1 LDGDRTSDDSL
12 DETEAEDARPRRKLT
27 RRNFIKWSAAAGA
40 AAGLGGMG
48 FLSASGIIKA
58 PAEASPA
65 WEFYSTDPKTGQQVL
80 RVDYS
85 KVPDYTVPKP
95 GVSPPGTL
103 YVAQWFDYWPG
114 SFTQDFETY
123 IKQTFG
129 YDVHVLVSIYESN
142 EELFEWITL
151 GRQRFDV
158 FFPSNYVVDLMKHGN
173 LVYNLNTSWLPHFL
187 TNVAVPGSQFVG
199 VPPQDSF
206 DMNAW
211 GEFVSEP
218 YFWGTTGVGFNTD
231 FIPRKDV
238 EANGFDLLWMA
249 SWKPS
254 NSPSTLNLVKHMRM
268 LDDERDVLGWG
279 FKKAGW
285 EEQLSKGL
293 TDSLGSPTGIP
304 NDPNPPW
311 NGVYQWTTNETDSN
325 RVNDCGQWLVAA
337 RPNLFDYNSTE
348 DAASLASG
356 ASYLN
361 QAWSGDIMYAKR
373 PDQNSQLHVDY
384 LIPKQGSTWW
394 IDCAAIHSKSRNL
407 WLAHQFLDF
416 IHRIGDGDSD
426 DPTNRWPENQT
437 LTRWNLYSTP
447 NQRCYDY
454 FWNLEHDAQG
464 NPTPIFPSGWIMTE
478 EPILYPNKYDPA
490 GFARCDISGDV
501 GLLNLENLYNP
512 LWFALTSV

>member
-1 LDGDRTSDDSL
+1 MDGDRTGEDSV

-27 RRNFIKWSAAAGA
+27 RRDFIKWTTAAGVT
-40 AAGLGGMG
+40 AGLGGMG

-85 KVPDYTVPKP
+85 KVPAGLSGPTPN
-95 GVSPPGTL
+95 TL
-103 YVAQWFDYWPG
+103 NVAQWFDYWPG

-123 IKQTFG
+123 MKAMYNVT
-129 YDVHVLVSIYESN
+129 VHVQVSIYESN

-173 LVYNLNTSWLPHFL
+173 LVYNLNTDWLPHFM
-187 TNVAVPGSQFVG
+187 TNVAVPGSPFVG
-199 VPPQDSF
+199 VPPGNPF

-218 YFWGTTGVGFNTD
+218 YFWGTTGVGFNYD
-231 FIPRKDV
+231 RIPRQDV
-238 EANGFDLLWMA
+238 EANGFDLLWMS
-249 SWKPS
+249 SWTR
-254 NSPSTLNLVKHMRM
+254 STDGVLVDLVKHMRM

-285 EEQLSKGL
+285 EEQRSNIASAP
-293 TDSLGSPTGIP
+293 TGSPWAGSTPTGIWY
-304 NDPNPPW
+304 NPASPYV
-311 NGVYQWTTNETDSN
+311 GKYQWTTNETDVPDPN
-325 RVNDCGQWLVAA
+325 RVNKCGQWLVAA

-373 PDQNSQLHVDY
+373 PDQNSPLHVDY

-416 IHRIGDGDSD
+416 IHRIDE
-426 DPTNRWPENQT
+426 PWTENQT
-437 LTRWNLYSTP
+437 LTKWNLYSTP
-447 NQRCYDY
+447 NQACYDY

-464 NPTPIFPSGWIMTE
+464 NPTPIFPSGWLMTE

-490 GFARCDISGDV
+490 GFARCDMSGDV
-501 GLLNLENLYNP
+501 GLPALLNLYNP
-512 LWFALTSV
+512 LWFDLTSV